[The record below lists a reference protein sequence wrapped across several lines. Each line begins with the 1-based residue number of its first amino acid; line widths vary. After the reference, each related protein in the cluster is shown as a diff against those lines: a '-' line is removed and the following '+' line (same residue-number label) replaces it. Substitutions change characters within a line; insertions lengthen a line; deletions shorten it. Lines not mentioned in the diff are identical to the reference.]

1 MTPSSLEELDRSIEQ
16 EQMRVTA
23 EVFADAWDEATAEGI
38 APALVAGA
46 AAHAL
51 FARVL
56 EQAGSDEAE
65 TLLAEIGRALEC
77 GHYLPETAIQ

>member
-1 MTPSSLEELDRSIEQ
+1 MVPSTLEELDRSIEQ

-23 EVFADAWDEATAEGI
+23 EVFADAWDEASAEGI
-38 APALVAGA
+38 APDLIAGA

-56 EQAGSDEAE
+56 EQAGAEQAE
-65 TLLAEIGRALEC
+65 TLVSEISRALEC